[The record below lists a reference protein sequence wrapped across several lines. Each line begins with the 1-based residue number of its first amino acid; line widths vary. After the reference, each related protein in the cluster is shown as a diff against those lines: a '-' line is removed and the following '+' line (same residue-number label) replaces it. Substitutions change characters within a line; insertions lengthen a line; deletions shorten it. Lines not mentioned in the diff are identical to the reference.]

1 MGVMT
6 AIAETTW
13 SFTCKTCTITR
24 NIFLGMF
31 VAMIAYTETAGRARA
46 AAELTRQGYHEEAK
60 ALMLELEE
68 IRKQ

>member
-1 MGVMT
+1 MT
-6 AIAETTW
+6 AITQTTW
-13 SFTCKTCTITR
+13 TFTCKACTIFR
-24 NIFLGMF
+24 NVLVGAF

-68 IRKQ
+68 LRKQ

>member
-1 MGVMT
+1 MLVG
-6 AIAETTW
+6 A
-13 SFTCKTCTITR
+13 
-24 NIFLGMF
+24 F